1 MTEKYS
7 RFPMRIVQFLKRRL
21 VFVSLCLAL
30 MQAVFVVGITHNT
43 HINNSAIGFKF
54 GLIS

>member
-7 RFPMRIVQFLKRRL
+7 RFPMRIIQFLKRRL

-30 MQAVFVVGITHNT
+30 MQAVFLVGITHNT